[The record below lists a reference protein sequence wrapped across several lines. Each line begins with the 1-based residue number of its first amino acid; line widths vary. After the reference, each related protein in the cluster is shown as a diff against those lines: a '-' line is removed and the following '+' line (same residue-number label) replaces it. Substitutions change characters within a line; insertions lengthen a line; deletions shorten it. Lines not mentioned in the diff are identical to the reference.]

1 MRGAAAFL
9 FALPIV
15 LLAGQAMAQSK
26 QECLDAF
33 DAAQHLRADGKLIEA
48 RARLQLCGSPS
59 CPALVRSDCV
69 QWENDVLAAIPTVT
83 FAAHDAAGRDL
94 LDVGISIDG
103 TRVVDRLDGHEVQV
117 DPGVHVVRFESAA
130 LGSAE
135 QQLVVHA
142 SEKNRVVTATLGAPL
157 APAPTS
163 AVAPAPEQTPV
174 TSRPIPWL
182 VPALAGVGVVSLVAA
197 ALLYFPVVS
206 RVDDMRG
213 SCAPG
218 CSPDEVNSLEAKRDA
233 SWVLTGLGVAAL
245 AGAGALF
252 ALRPTVVAAP
262 TTQGFSIQAVG
273 RF

>member
-1 MRGAAAFL
+1 MRAPVACL
-9 FALPIV
+9 VALPIV
-15 LLAGQAMAQSK
+15 MLASGASAQSK
-26 QECLDAF
+26 TDCLDAF

-59 CPALVRSDCV
+59 CPALVRNDCV

-83 FAAHDAAGRDL
+83 FAAQDAAGHDL
-94 LDVGISIDG
+94 VDVAVSIDG
-103 TRVVDRLDGHEVQV
+103 TRVTERLDGREVQL

-142 SEKNRVVTATLGAPL
+142 AEKNRVVTVTLGAPIVPPPTA
-157 APAPTS
+157 AP
-163 AVAPAPEQTPV
+163 APAPESRPV

-182 VPALAGVGVVSLVAA
+182 VPVLAGVGVVSLVAA
-197 ALLYFPVVS
+197 AFLYFPVAS

-213 SCAPG
+213 TCAPG
-218 CSPDEVNSLEAKRDA
+218 CSADEVNSLEAKRDA
-233 SWVLTGLGVAAL
+233 SWVLTGLGGVAL

-252 ALRPTVVAAP
+252 LLRPTVVAAP
-262 TTQGFSIQAVG
+262 TTQGFSIHAVG